1 MKFDR
6 ILKCQLCDEPMP
18 KGEEMFKYHGYSEPC
33 PNPPNHKYLQCPT
46 CGEANLYSIEL
57 LSKLCPDPWHTR
69 STMNLRGIIN
79 LLKDRAWVDGLC
91 VDPDTDELADELVQA
106 EKLLLKLVEQV
117 SGCDRSICHK
127 AVGSL
132 RKFVGLS

>member
-1 MKFDR
+1 
-6 ILKCQLCDEPMP
+6 
-18 KGEEMFKYHGYSEPC
+18 
-33 PNPPNHKYLQCPT
+33 
-46 CGEANLYSIEL
+46 
-57 LSKLCPDPWHTR
+57 
-69 STMNLRGIIN
+69 MNLRGIIN